1 YLDGRCDNSDVDGSW
16 GERGYTARNR
26 QRAPKSAAIPR
37 TALFAG
43 ASTCGGPPSVQ
54 HTRAIYRHHS
64 DYPPSACRV
73 RESSDSKV
81 YRHSREYRAG
91 GGDGRDSLLGLA
103 VGCYGTAVGGATYGA
118 GQTCRRS
125 ASVLMSF
132 VADAPSDATLGA
144 LWRNDCGTDDSLL
157 AWS

>member
-43 ASTCGGPPSVQ
+43 ASTCGG
-54 HTRAIYRHHS
+54 
-64 DYPPSACRV
+64 PPSACRV